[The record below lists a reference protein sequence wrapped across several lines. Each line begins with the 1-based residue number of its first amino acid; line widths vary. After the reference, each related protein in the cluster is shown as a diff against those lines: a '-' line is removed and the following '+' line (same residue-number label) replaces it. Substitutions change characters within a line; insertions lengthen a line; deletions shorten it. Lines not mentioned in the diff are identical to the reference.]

1 MRNYAQIIRALR
13 TDHDM
18 SQTQLA
24 ELLGTT
30 KNQLGKYER
39 GEQEIPVRH
48 IISLSN
54 IFHVSADYIL
64 GLPQGRPYGTSKTQ
78 LKKE

>member
-30 KNQLGKYER
+30 KNQLGKYHFR
-39 GEQEIPVRH
+39 F
-48 IISLSN
+48 SY
-54 IFHVSADYIL
+54 ADYTCSFA
-64 GLPQGRPYGTSKTQ
+64 Q
-78 LKKE
+78 